1 MSEQK
6 WTARF
11 QTCVETDY
19 PGITED
25 PWMVCMTGLDELG
38 HTTMHVMHHVEPAI
52 VLDRCYWHEDDKPTT
67 DYFGYYVHDERCGV
81 PDSKYA
87 VAKFLRDAPD
97 HYRELCYLRSVLAN
111 IPDPAAFVARAK
123 AIEEAARKAQD
134 QLEYMRVLSSEE
146 GEFYPNSSSECA
158 TRVAE
163 LTAALAMPGGAA

>member
-6 WTARF
+6 TVSATPEFVARDICALARAATT
-11 QTCVETDY
+11 QVEVMSVIDLVTDY
-19 PGITED
+19 
-25 PWMVCMTGLDELG
+25 MT
-38 HTTMHVMHHVEPAI
+38 
-52 VLDRCYWHEDDKPTT
+52 R
-67 DYFGYYVHDERCGV
+67 
-81 PDSKYA
+81 
-87 VAKFLRDAPD
+87 
-97 HYRELCYLRSVLAN
+97 LAN
-111 IPDPAAFVARAK
+111 AEAAMRGIPDPAAFIARAK